1 MYPFKPHQFDVI
13 LADGAK
19 PSAALF
25 HDLVNKANSLIA
37 ADGAASWSIA
47 HGHIPDLTIGDMDSF
62 HNANIPLKHVIDQE
76 SNDLEKVFLHAR
88 DNHLKNLI
96 ILGAFG
102 LRADHF
108 LTNIFVLK
116 KYSHQLTMFF
126 VDDDQIAFM
135 CPAKKIVSIT
145 ARKNDYFSL
154 FPLGHQVG
162 RVSCQGVD
170 YPLNNE
176 FLSLHNRLGTLNKI
190 SQCPVVVHCE
200 SANLLITLPYHEGLK
215 ISVDS

>member
-1 MYPFKPHQFDVI
+1 MYPFKPHHYDVI

-25 HDLVNKANSLIA
+25 HQLVNTANSLIA

-47 HGHIPDLTIGDMDSF
+47 QGHTPDLTIGDMDSF
-62 HNANIPLKHVIDQE
+62 HDATIPLKHVIDQE
-76 SNDLEKVFLHAR
+76 SNDLEKVFLHAQE
-88 DNHLKNLI
+88 NNLNNLI

-135 CPAKKIVSIT
+135 CPPRKIVSIAT
-145 ARKNDYFSL
+145 HVNDYFSL
-154 FPLGHQVG
+154 FPLGHRVG
-162 RVSCQGVD
+162 PIRSQGVD
-170 YPLNNE
+170 YPLNEE
-176 FLSLHNRLGTLNKI
+176 FLSLHDRLGTLNKI
-190 SQCPVVVHCE
+190 SECPVLVHCE
-200 SANLLITLPYHEGLK
+200 SSNLLITLPHHEDLR
-215 ISVDS
+215 ILVD